1 MGHGDPAMLAAP
13 ARTRTHAAVAFESAD
28 PDSGDVETDHEDAG
42 DAWHPDDSPVSCLVL
57 DIYGRVIGTV
67 WTVMRFDTAVEVT
80 TSELR
85 VELMYPA
92 VADGDRALGEFVALA
107 TGGGHGDRTG
117 DYGGGCGGDHAAAE
131 GR

>member
-1 MGHGDPAMLAAP
+1 M
-13 ARTRTHAAVAFESAD
+13 AFESAD
-28 PDSGDVETDHEDAG
+28 PDSGDMETDHEDAD

-57 DIYGRVIGTV
+57 DIYGRVIVTV
-67 WTVMRFDTAVEVT
+67 STVMRFDTAVEVT

-92 VADGDRALGEFVALA
+92 VADSDRALRELVARA
-107 TGGGHGDRTG
+107 RGGGHGDRTG
-117 DYGGGCGGDHAAAE
+117 DYRGGYGGDHAAAE